1 MNFEPIAGADWE
13 DFEPY
18 LRDALHDIAVRA
30 AGRAGISL
38 QHALDGHLSAFNAA
52 ARDRVSHQILAR
64 LLHEAGV
71 AGRNGEAPSVGSFS
85 SALSR
90 ARAKYEANARRAAPY
105 PRPANTPV
113 DAVSNAAE
121 NKDAAGPYK
130 ASPEIRSAIEPGA
143 ARLPIPPPADVP
155 DADTLM
161 ASALRRGRLL
171 NELKALRHDHQ
182 PNDEGSSVLHSV
194 DIPDS
199 ATLMASARSAPQRLT

>member
-38 QHALDGHLSAFNAA
+38 QHAIDAHLSAFNAA
-52 ARDRVSHQILAR
+52 ARDRVSHQILAG

-71 AGRNGEAPSVGSFS
+71 AGRNGEAPSAGSFS

-90 ARAKYEANARRAAPY
+90 ARAKFGANARRAAPY
-105 PRPANTPV
+105 KKPANTPV

-130 ASPEIRSAIEPGA
+130 ASPEIHSAIEPGA
-143 ARLPIPPPADVP
+143 ARLPTPPPANVP
-155 DADTLM
+155 DAATLM

-182 PNDEGSSVLHSV
+182 PYEEGSTVFHSA
-194 DIPDS
+194 DRPNTD
-199 ATLMASARSAPQRLT
+199 TLRRGRLFND